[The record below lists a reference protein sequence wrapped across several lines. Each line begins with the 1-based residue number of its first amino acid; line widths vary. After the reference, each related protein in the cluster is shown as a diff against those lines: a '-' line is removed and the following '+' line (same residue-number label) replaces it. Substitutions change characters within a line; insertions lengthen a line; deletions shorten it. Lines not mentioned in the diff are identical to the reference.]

1 MPDISA
7 ILSAV
12 SLTTGGVALVA
23 TFASVLVASWLSIQ
37 QRPLNKV
44 AHITF
49 TVTQFALL
57 AQMLAAVALLA
68 FVGIL
73 SQSLVYYGAGFT
85 AVGAFILFYGWLG
98 QQVNPQAVSHKTRVA
113 VGVAGMAFVLAVTG
127 LTLGQDVA
135 QAEPQP
141 SVMVTLQS
149 QPATAYEGVLR
160 VESAVLCWG
169 CVSTSAKAATD
180 IDIPLELVQF
190 EQEAP
195 LQLTPAVPTI
205 LAPEKE
211 SGDSSSLPLKM
222 RQPAMLAFL
231 SWWR

>member
-1 MPDISA
+1 VQFFTSFFSKLSVIIRRYSPRDRFDNLGELRNMPDISA

-12 SLTTGGVALVA
+12 SLTTGSVALVA

-49 TVTQFALL
+49 TVTQFAL
-57 AQMLAAVALLA
+57 AGADVGGGGFAGVCGDFAAIAGVLWGGVHGRGGVHSLLR
-68 FVGIL
+68 L
-73 SQSLVYYGAGFT
+73 
-85 AVGAFILFYGWLG
+85 VGATS
-98 QQVNPQAVSHKTRVA
+98 QPQAVSHKTRVA

-149 QPATAYEGVLR
+149 QPATAYEG
-160 VESAVLCWG
+160 SFAG
-169 CVSTSAKAATD
+169 
-180 IDIPLELVQF
+180 
-190 EQEAP
+190 
-195 LQLTPAVPTI
+195 
-205 LAPEKE
+205 
-211 SGDSSSLPLKM
+211 
-222 RQPAMLAFL
+222 
-231 SWWR
+231 